1 MGANAAVLHDIH
13 HGYGDV
19 EVLHGIDLDL
29 PAGQLVALLGPSGSG
44 KTTLLA
50 IAGGLLTPAA
60 GVVQIRESPLYVNGK
75 VNRKAAGDTAYVLQA
90 SAMIGFLTVMDNLL
104 VRDITAG
111 RRTTDADRERAEEL
125 LEAVDLEAKAH
136 RYPGQLSGGE
146 RQRAAVAAALY
157 TRAPVILADEPTAAL
172 DRERGRAVMSLLAA
186 HAHDGGAAVLVVTHD
201 ERALDLA
208 DRVVRIEDGKL
219 N

>member
-1 MGANAAVLHDIH
+1 MTAILHDIR

-19 EVLHGIDLDL
+19 EVLHGVDLDL
-29 PAGQLVALLGPSGSG
+29 PAGELVALLGPSGSG

-50 IAGGLLTPAA
+50 IAGGLLTPTA
-60 GVVQIRESPLYVNGK
+60 GTVHINKSPLYVNGK
-75 VNRKAAGDTAYVLQA
+75 VDRRAAGDTAYVLQA
-90 SAMIGFLTVMDNLL
+90 SSLIGFLTVMDNLL
-104 VRDITAG
+104 VRDVTAG
-111 RRTTDADRERAEEL
+111 KRTTNADRNRAREL
-125 LEAVDLEAKAH
+125 LEAVDLAGKAD

-172 DRERGRAVMSLLAA
+172 DRERGRAVMALLAA
-186 HAHDGGAAVLVVTHD
+186 HAHERNAAVLVCTHD

-208 DRVVRIEDGKL
+208 DRVLRIEDGRL
-219 N
+219 G

>member
-1 MGANAAVLHDIH
+1 MTAVLHGIR

-50 IAGGLLTPAA
+50 IAGGLLTPTA
-60 GVVQIRESPLYVNGK
+60 GTVHINRSPLYVNGK
-75 VNRKAAGDTAYVLQA
+75 VDRKAALNTAYVLQA
-90 SAMIGFLTVMDNLL
+90 SALIGFLTVLDNLL
-104 VRDITAG
+104 VRDITTG
-111 RRTTDADRERAEEL
+111 KTPDRKRAEAL
-125 LEAVDLEAKAH
+125 LDAVDLAAKAD
-136 RYPGQLSGGE
+136 RYPARLSGGE

-157 TRAPVILADEPTAAL
+157 TQAPVILADEPTAAL
-172 DRERGRAVMSLLAA
+172 DRERGRRVMELRAA
-186 HAHDGGAAVLVVTHD
+186 HAHDRDAAVLVVTHD

-208 DRVVRIEDGKL
+208 DRVLRIEDGRL
-219 N
+219 G

>member
-1 MGANAAVLHDIH
+1 MTAVLHDIR

-50 IAGGLLTPAA
+50 IAGGLLTPTA
-60 GVVQIRESPLYVNGK
+60 GTVHINESPLYVNGK
-75 VNRKAAGDTAYVLQA
+75 VDRKAAGDTAYVLQA
-90 SAMIGFLTVMDNLL
+90 SALIGFLTVMDNLL
-104 VRDITAG
+104 VRDITTG
-111 RRTTDADRERAEEL
+111 RKPDRKRAEKL
-125 LEAVDLEAKAH
+125 LDAVDLASKAD
-136 RYPGQLSGGE
+136 RYPAQLSGGE

-157 TRAPVILADEPTAAL
+157 TQAPVVLADEPTAAL
-172 DRERGRAVMSLLAA
+172 DRERGRAVMELLAA
-186 HAHDGGAAVLVVTHD
+186 HAHDRDAAVLVVTHD

-208 DRVVRIEDGKL
+208 DRVVCIEDGRL
-219 N
+219 G